1 MRVGFEVRETV
12 AMFRRILDGFAEW
25 VRPEPAPPQVAPP
38 EPSVE
43 FSHPKNAE
51 LFTLLKRWWFE
62 SSTRSEGEYLRV
74 HPDLIERFRNLAAT
88 SNVRQG
94 AVYLRAVIA
103 NQSGLI
109 FAWATGMNGIFLRL
123 PRQLQQAAIQE
134 GGRFDPTYGQEWI
147 EFNAWGRSEN
157 GSEWERVLKRWIQ
170 IAYQDSLNL
179 KTDS

>member
-123 PRQLQQAAIQE
+123 PRQLQQAVKPTAESLLQNALIPVTRWPNDRCMDLMATP
-134 GGRFDPTYGQEWI
+134 GGF
-147 EFNAWGRSEN
+147 S
-157 GSEWERVLKRWIQ
+157 
-170 IAYQDSLNL
+170 
-179 KTDS
+179 